1 MRGIAMNDSISM
13 YIDDELNLDEKI
25 DFVKRI
31 HDDEPFYSEA
41 VNLLEQEKLLCSDV
55 VEEVPQ
61 ITLKEKSGIFN
72 LGFLRPYFRVTEF
85 GVIAVLLLIF
95 IAGRIPVNR
104 QETSVESVSKRFVI
118 YMPEAQN
125 VQIAGSFTGW
135 NSVPMKMI
143 GPSGYWEIELDV
155 TRGEHK
161 YVFIIGDDKKIA
173 DPTILLKER
182 DDFGSENSVIMVE
195 A

>member
-1 MRGIAMNDSISM
+1 MNDSISL
-13 YIDDELNLDEKI
+13 YIDDALNLDEKI

-31 HDDEPFYSEA
+31 HDEEQFYSEA
-41 VNLLEQEKLLCSDV
+41 VGLLEQEKLLCSDV
-55 VEEVPQ
+55 VESVPQ
-61 ITLKEKSGIFN
+61 VSIKEKSSIFDIQ
-72 LGFLRPYFRVTEF
+72 FLRPYFRVAEF
-85 GVIAVLLLIF
+85 GVVAVLLLII

-104 QETSVESVSKRFVI
+104 QETSIESVSKRFVI

-125 VQIAGSFTGW
+125 VQIAGSFTNW

-155 TRGEHK
+155 TKGEHK

-182 DDFGSENSVIMVE
+182 DDFGSENSVLVVE

>member
-1 MRGIAMNDSISM
+1 MNDSISL

-31 HDDEPFYSEA
+31 HDEEQFYSEA
-41 VNLLEQEKLLCSDV
+41 VDLLVQERLLCSDV
-55 VEEVPQ
+55 VEEIPQ
-61 ITLKEKSGIFN
+61 ISLKEKSKIFN
-72 LGFLRPYFRVTEF
+72 LQFLRPYFRVAEF
-85 GVIAVLLLIF
+85 GVVAVLLVIF
-95 IAGRIPVNR
+95 IAVRVPVKR
-104 QETSVESVSKRFVI
+104 EVVRVESVSKRFVV
-118 YMPEAQN
+118 YMPDSQN
-125 VQIAGSFTGW
+125 VQIAGSFTNW
-135 NSVPMKMI
+135 NSVPMKMV

-173 DPTILLKER
+173 DPTILLRER
-182 DDFGSENSVIMVE
+182 DDFGSENSVILVE